1 MNIHYLAKLKERGK
15 SFLEEA
21 GKNDQGEIN
30 PNII

>member
-15 SFLEEA
+15 SFLEGA
-21 GKNDQGEIN
+21 GKDGQDEIN